1 MARAIEYEY
10 ILVFFSPLLLT
21 YGAVRFDLIPGK
33 VHIVEG
39 RVHPQGLRNQL
50 TPVCVCVCV

>member
-1 MARAIEYEY
+1 
-10 ILVFFSPLLLT
+10 
-21 YGAVRFDLIPGK
+21 VRFDLIPGK